1 MSFITNPN
9 NLYYTTDNNL
19 LVLNETDERL
29 KNIINNN
36 SLLHRIFN
44 FISEHFIVLII
55 CFIIILLSILYYYN
69 KYHKED
75 FNNINNNNNN
85 IPSTFYSDTQDAE
98 EDMANNYNRP
108 TFNPLHP
115 LDNNQNY
122 NHFTGNDPL
131 FNGVYNNNVH
141 DRHYKPMDGLLDNSM
156 ILDDYPYADIN
167 NNIFNHKP
175 IINTNPSYF
184 NANSLLPISDN
195 NYKDYRKINEEN
207 INGKITMTFKPV
219 K

>member
-9 NLYYTTDNNL
+9 ELYYTTDNNL

-36 SLLHRIFN
+36 SLLHRFFN

-69 KYHKED
+69 KHHKED
-75 FNNINNNNNN
+75 FNNISNDNNN
-85 IPSTFYSDTQDAE
+85 IPSSFYSDTQDAQ
-98 EDMANNYNRP
+98 EDMANNFNRP
-108 TFNPLHP
+108 TFNPLHS

-156 ILDDYPYADIN
+156 ILDDYPYADVN

-195 NYKDYRKINEEN
+195 NYKDYRKINEQN

>member
-9 NLYYTTDNNL
+9 ELYYTTDNNL

-36 SLLHRIFN
+36 SILHRIFN
-44 FISEHFIVLII
+44 FISEHFIVLIV
-55 CFIIILLSILYYYN
+55 CFIIILYYYN
-69 KYHKED
+69 KHHKED
-75 FNNINNNNNN
+75 FNNINNDNNN
-85 IPSTFYSDTQDAE
+85 IPSSFYSDTQDAQ
-98 EDMANNYNRP
+98 EDMANNFNRP
-108 TFNPLHP
+108 TFNPLHS

-156 ILDDYPYADIN
+156 ILDDYPYADVN

-207 INGKITMTFKPV
+207 INGKINMTFKKV